1 MAKKYFSENNA
12 KALVGEVKTLVND
25 AKTDIK
31 AYADTQI
38 ANLVNSAPETMDTL
52 KEVADAI
59 TENKNVVTALNSAIG
74 NKANVSDL
82 TSHTNNT
89 TAHVTSTD
97 KTNWNTA
104 KTHADSAHA
113 PSTAEK
119 NVIVGVQKNGT
130 DLTVNSSTRK
140 VNITVPTKTSEL
152 TNDSGFKTT
161 DTVTTVT
168 TTGNGNAITSLSAT
182 NGAITATKD
191 STFLTAHPT
200 ITKSSDTTSTAT
212 ATHGGTITMVDS
224 VTRDGNGHVT
234 KVNTKTVTLPSD
246 ADTKYTHPTTS
257 GNKHIPSGG
266 SSGQILRWSAD
277 GTAVWGAD
285 NNTTYSNFVKSG
297 SGAKAGLVPAPSTT
311 AGTTKY
317 LREDGT
323 WTTPPDTNT
332 TYSTAT
338 QSAQGLMSASDKT
351 KLDGIATGANAYT
364 LPTASSN
371 TLGGVKTTSTVT
383 SNSGY
388 TACPI
393 ISGVPY
399 YKDSNTDTKVTNTL
413 NKNTKAYITGTTSAN
428 TNTGTQVFDTGVYLG
443 TGTGQLTLEGSSS
456 TNYTTGSSVLD
467 VKIPSY
473 TNALYGANI
482 VPYKNDNSN
491 YLTGL
496 NINCGTSTG
505 PGMRGINVT
514 CSANNYQSTVNIDRS
529 GTNSYALQIPNGKS
543 YIATIYSNS
552 STITTS
558 DREKKTDI
566 QDISE
571 KYEELFF
578 KLQPRLFKY
587 KDGTSGRIHIGAV
600 AQEVE
605 EALNEVGILDTEF
618 AGFVRQEKDYVVDE
632 ETGEVT
638 QEEGYDYYLRYEEFV
653 MLLCHMLQ
661 KLYTEKNE
669 YTHKLEQR
677 LDELE
682 NKITNLE
689 KKLM

>member
-1 MAKKYFSENNA
+1 MAKKFLGENSV

-25 AKTDIK
+25 AKTDTK

-59 TENKNVVTALNSAIG
+59 TENKDVITALNSAIG
-74 NKANVSDL
+74 NKANASDL
-82 TSHTNNT
+82 TTHTNNT
-89 TAHVTSTD
+89 SIHVTSAD
-97 KTNWNTA
+97 KTNWNIA

-113 PSTAEK
+113 PTNAEK

-182 NGAITATKD
+182 NGAITATKN

-413 NKNTKAYITGTTSAN
+413 NKNTKAYITGTTSAS

-505 PGMRGINVT
+505 PGMRAINVT
-514 CSANNYQSTVNIDRS
+514 CSADNYQSTVHINRS
-529 GTNSYALQIPNGKS
+529 GTNSYALQVPNGKS

-566 QDISE
+566 EDISE

-587 KDGTSGRIHIGAV
+587 KDGTSGRIHIGAI

-605 EALNEVGILDTEF
+605 DALNAVGISDTDF
-618 AGFVRQEKDYVVDE
+618 AGFIRQEKDYVVNE
-632 ETGEVT
+632 ETGEIT

-661 KLYTEKNE
+661 KLYTEKDE